1 MTAPH
6 ADAPPGGVAQRTT
19 KDLAKAAV
27 SGWLGTAL
35 EFIDFS
41 ALLAGR
47 GAGVQRHLF
56 PSDAPGMAII
66 LAMAT
71 YATGYLSRPLGAY
84 SAGWVTAWAA
94 PRCFSTRSP

>member
-1 MTAPH
+1 MDFQLYSLA
-6 ADAPPGGVAQRTT
+6 AALVF
-19 KDLAKAAV
+19 KDI
-27 SGWLGTAL
+27 
-35 EFIDFS
+35 F
-41 ALLAGR
+41 
-47 GAGVQRHLF
+47 F